1 MMMPW
6 TFRDDISNGS
16 EVIVLTDIRTNR
28 QTDTTEDN
36 TTRGTWVVIKRQTFT
51 LYTEIQLGPSA

>member
-16 EVIVLTDIRTNR
+16 GVIVLTDIRTNR